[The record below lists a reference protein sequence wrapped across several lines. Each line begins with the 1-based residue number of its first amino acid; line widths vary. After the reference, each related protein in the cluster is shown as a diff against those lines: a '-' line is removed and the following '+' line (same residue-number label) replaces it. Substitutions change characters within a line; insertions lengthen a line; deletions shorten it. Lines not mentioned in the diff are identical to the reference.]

1 MALDFLD
8 PALVATIER
17 TQLLAQSDEQ
27 FTARAILLPLW
38 DAALRTGD
46 QASACVIA
54 HDLSHAQ
61 ETPSAALDWHR
72 RALAA
77 ADAAAYDAA
86 DDRLRNFYPSL
97 HANVAEAALR
107 GGALSTARQHA
118 AAAQA
123 TAHLL
128 GADGYGRMIHVL
140 IARLVAATTPGRS
153 A

>member
-77 ADAAAYDAA
+77 
-86 DDRLRNFYPSL
+86 PSPPPMPPPM
-97 HANVAEAALR
+97 
-107 GGALSTARQHA
+107 TAC
-118 AAAQA
+118 A
-123 TAHLL
+123 TSIRRSM
-128 GADGYGRMIHVL
+128 RM
-140 IARLVAATTPGRS
+140 
-153 A
+153 